1 MSTSARA
8 ALISVVVLICVLA
21 INLYIF
27 SPWHTHGSFSKQL
40 CSFSNFEHG
49 NGTEASPAIQI
60 VPPATLA
67 WLPAGSDPALQ
78 VSDTCVHRS
87 GRAPPA

>member
-1 MSTSARA
+1 MRTTARA
-8 ALISVVVLICVLA
+8 ALISVIVLMCVLA

-49 NGTEASPAIQI
+49 NGTEASSAVQILLPAMS
-60 VPPATLA
+60 A
-67 WLPAGSDPALQ
+67 WLPAGSDPALRT
-78 VSDTCVHRS
+78 SDIRIHCS